1 MQQYTSMSN
10 ETTALA
16 LRQALAQL
24 SPLDRNLLCLR
35 YVHGLN
41 LETLGGVLGVHP
53 EDARCRIASARRR
66 TLLHA
71 RLANAER
78 GIVTR
83 MGDLT
88 HVLRDYPLPDQAME
102 PPSRDCRL
110 NG

>member
-1 MQQYTSMSN
+1 MSN
-10 ETTALA
+10 ETPAIA

-41 LETLGGVLGVHP
+41 IRTLGGVLGVHP

-71 RLANAER
+71 RLATAER

-88 HVLRDYPLPDQAME
+88 QALRHYP
-102 PPSRDCRL
+102 PPQSASEQEQRATSDSCSL
-110 NG
+110 SG